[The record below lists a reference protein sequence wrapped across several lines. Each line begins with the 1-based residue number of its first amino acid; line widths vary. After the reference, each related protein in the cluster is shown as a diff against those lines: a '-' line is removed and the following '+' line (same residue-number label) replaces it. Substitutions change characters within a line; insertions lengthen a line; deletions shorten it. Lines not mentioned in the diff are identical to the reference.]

1 MLILGGHRLNSS
13 VGMHCV
19 VNREFLQA
27 NNKAVVYLA
36 VDINP
41 PDMSGVETANVRKPL
56 NVCIAIDRSG
66 SMRDEEKLNNAKIA
80 TLQLIQSLK
89 PSDYVSVISFSDK
102 NRVEVMSQPAGNY
115 TIFQETVQ
123 NIKAGGATNIYSALS
138 ASLEELNKQAAL
150 FSEPAVSRVI
160 LLTDGQPT
168 SGKKKLEDFVAL
180 AKEIGKN
187 NISITTLGLGG
198 YYNQQ
203 LLSAISAETSG
214 LPLHVTDPNTLQQI
228 FFEELTDMNTV
239 VMVKPE
245 LRIKPI
251 SEAQIVDIYKVRP
264 VLNLIDDPEVKD
276 EKYIVPLGDLVGGQ
290 PQNIVFKVALPP
302 KPEGTFRIAQVELVS
317 GKEKVTNDIVVN
329 YTNNAELYSKE
340 TDSYPRVLLFTSQGT
355 VLFREGVSMSDP
367 TKISQAQTVLKRT
380 MSDPNA
386 VTVVK
391 SNELTQDLVNR
402 FNDAYEKTVIKKG
415 VLTEEEKKQVTSQTT
430 VIRKK

>member
-1 MLILGGHRLNSS
+1 MNSS

-41 PDMSGVETANVRKPL
+41 PDASEVETANVQKPL

-80 TLQLIQSLK
+80 TMQLIQSLK

-150 FSEPAVSRVI
+150 FSEPTVSRVI

-203 LLSAISAETSG
+203 LLSAISAETGG
-214 LPLHVTDPNTLQQI
+214 LPLHVTDPNTIQQI

-239 VMVKPE
+239 IMVKPE

-302 KPEGTFRIAQVELVS
+302 KPEGAFRIAQVELIS
-317 GKEKVTNDIVVN
+317 GKEKVTNDVVVN

-367 TKISQAQTVLKRT
+367 TKINQAQTVLKRT

>member
-1 MLILGGHRLNSS
+1 MNSS

-41 PDMSGVETANVRKPL
+41 PDACEVETASVQKPL

-180 AKEIGKN
+180 AKEIGKIIYHHN
-187 NISITTLGLGG
+187 PGLR
-198 YYNQQ
+198 
-203 LLSAISAETSG
+203 
-214 LPLHVTDPNTLQQI
+214 LPQS
-228 FFEELTDMNTV
+228 TV
-239 VMVKPE
+239 V
-245 LRIKPI
+245 
-251 SEAQIVDIYKVRP
+251 S
-264 VLNLIDDPEVKD
+264 
-276 EKYIVPLGDLVGGQ
+276 YI
-290 PQNIVFKVALPP
+290 I
-302 KPEGTFRIAQVELVS
+302 
-317 GKEKVTNDIVVN
+317 
-329 YTNNAELYSKE
+329 
-340 TDSYPRVLLFTSQGT
+340 
-355 VLFREGVSMSDP
+355 
-367 TKISQAQTVLKRT
+367 
-380 MSDPNA
+380 
-386 VTVVK
+386 
-391 SNELTQDLVNR
+391 
-402 FNDAYEKTVIKKG
+402 
-415 VLTEEEKKQVTSQTT
+415 
-430 VIRKK
+430 